1 MLAMNDPLPSFL
13 LFSLVRDLV
22 SFFAFILARDFDNRV
37 TGTPIVEC
45 EKDFIKVTVPTLK
58 PFKGKV
64 FVKGEYSNKD
74 CVKYYGSGAVYK
86 NNRPYGPGTNSGFS
100 SQTIQTGAHGNAG
113 FRNSN
118 ANNGN
123 GNFNGNGIGTS
134 QMGGNSNGRNEFGN
148 SQGTDRRISGTDS
161 SRFGT
166 DRLSTNSFNP
176 ESPKSM
182 MNHGT
187 ESSSTNSNGENNSGF
202 LSSKPNH
209 RPSAPIFIPKNANNN
224 NNKMPSST
232 SSSSTLNPH
241 AGFQGLSSTNPSDDN
256 RPLFCPPCENKCS
269 STKKNTV
276 FLDDSYSYE
285 RDGLHII
292 NPRRRRN
299 SDSEAALEVKLG
311 TCNAR
316 RDRTIN
322 PAGIHVSFTIV
333 VNFHENFITKVDKAY
348 HIACSYEEA
357 DRSVA
362 TQIDVSPPPE
372 TDLQG
377 TIEPPKCQY
386 SIQGTNGKSIS
397 HVLVGETVEHLWKC
411 FSANGYSDVH
421 KVFGLLVHNCF
432 IEDGQG
438 KREKII
444 DEQGCSLDPLVIGTP
459 EYSSTSLSA
468 SIKALVVKFPDRD
481 FVDFQCAI
489 HMCVRDEGN
498 CNGITPPNCGTTGR
512 SRRHIDPNNIT
523 LSSPD
528 DDWKLHAQR
537 LTVMDIDS
545 KVTDTDLGKLFN
557 DQSISPPE
565 FSKLQ
570 DPLNQEN
577 LCVSVLHFGLLI
589 ASTTFLFTICLTVL
603 IGLMYMRNTKS
614 INF

>member
-1 MLAMNDPLPSFL
+1 MAIKDRRGREKGKKTASKKCTL
-13 LFSLVRDLV
+13 LI
-22 SFFAFILARDFDNRV
+22 AFVLARDFDNRV

-64 FVKGEYSNKD
+64 FVKGEYNNKD
-74 CVKYYGSGAVYK
+74 CVKYYGSGAMFK
-86 NNRPYGPGTNSGFS
+86 NNRPYGPGTSSGFS
-100 SQTIQTGAHGNAG
+100 QTQTNHGNSG
-113 FRNSN
+113 TKSSN
-118 ANNGN
+118 NNFNNGN
-123 GNFNGNGIGTS
+123 LQT
-134 QMGGNSNGRNEFGN
+134 GGSNINNNNGRNDNFGHERN
-148 SQGTDRRISGTDS
+148 HGTDQRFSGSDRMTSGTDRSNSG
-161 SRFGT
+161 
-166 DRLSTNSFNP
+166 RLNP
-176 ESPKSM
+176 DTFDPQSPKSM

-187 ESSSTNSNGENNSGF
+187 ESSSSSNSAAENSGF

-209 RPSAPIFIPKNANNN
+209 RPSAPFSNNQN
-224 NNKMPSST
+224 NNKFPK
-232 SSSSTLNPH
+232 SSSNPN
-241 AGFQGLSSTNPSDDN
+241 GYQGLTSTNPIDD
-256 RPLFCPPCENKCS
+256 RPLFCPPCDNKCPN
-269 STKKNTV
+269 TKTTV
-276 FLDDSYSYE
+276 HLDDAYSYE

-322 PAGIHVSFTIV
+322 PPGIHVSFTIV

-386 SIQGTNGKSIS
+386 SIQSTNGKAIS
-397 HVLVGETVEHLWKC
+397 HVLVGETVEHIWKC
-411 FSANGYSDVH
+411 YSANGYKDVH

-459 EYSSTSLSA
+459 EYSKTSLSA

-481 FVDFQCAI
+481 SVDFQCAI

-498 CNGITPPNCGTTGR
+498 CNGITPPNCGSGR
-512 SRRHIDPNNIT
+512 SRRHID
-523 LSSPD
+523 SSNVTSSA

-545 KVTDTDLGKLFN
+545 KVTDSGETLSLYD
-557 DQSISPPE
+557 I
-565 FSKLQ
+565 
-570 DPLNQEN
+570 
-577 LCVSVLHFGLLI
+577 
-589 ASTTFLFTICLTVL
+589 
-603 IGLMYMRNTKS
+603 
-614 INF
+614 